1 MFAGVLNGDGEGARH
16 LKEVCSKRLHA
27 VPVNVTKDESI
38 AAALNY
44 VKKHLPSE
52 GGFTFVMLSLQH
64 KNYLIAIK
72 NPSLCLLVPKCLAK
86 CS

>member
-52 GGFTFVMLSLQH
+52 GGFTFVMFILTTQELFDC
-64 KNYLIAIK
+64 N
-72 NPSLCLLVPKCLAK
+72 
-86 CS
+86 